1 MDILAHL
8 ATGFGA
14 AATPVNLG
22 FCLVGVLLGTAIGVL
37 PGIGPVATIAMLL
50 PITYGAP
57 PLGALIMLAGI
68 YYGAQYGGSTT
79 AILVNL
85 PGESSSVV
93 TCIDGYQMARRG
105 RAGAALSIA
114 AVGSLVAGCAGTLVL
129 AAFAPALAAVG
140 DRFVSPEYF
149 ALMLFGLV
157 AAVVLAHGSAIK
169 AVGMVFL
176 GLLFGIVGTDTQSGA
191 VRYTFGVDVLY
202 DGIDFIPVAMGLFG
216 IAEIMRNLDR
226 PAVERAVRHAVG
238 SLWPSPEEIG
248 RAWPAVLRGTGLGAV
263 LGILPGGGAVLS
275 SFAAYVLEKRISKA
289 PERFGRGAVEG
300 VASPESANN
309 AAAQTSFV
317 PLLTLGMPSNPV
329 MALMMGAMVIQGI
342 APGSAVITER
352 PELFW
357 GMVASMWIGN
367 LMLIIINLPLI
378 GVWVWMLRVPYRIL
392 FPSILVLCCVGAY
405 SASPN
410 PVILLLTAVFALLG
424 YVFLKLGCEAAPFI
438 LGFVLGPLMEE
449 NLRRSMVIS
458 SGDPTIFF
466 SRPISLGLVLAA
478 VGLVLLIVVPRFRK
492 TREVAFQEE

>member
-1 MDILAHL
+1 MDVIAHL

-14 AATPVNLG
+14 ALTPVNLG
-22 FCLVGVLLGTAIGVL
+22 FCLIGVVLGTAIGVL

-93 TCIDGYQMARRG
+93 TCIDGYQMAKRG

-114 AVGSLVAGCAGTLVL
+114 AIGSLVAGCFGTLVL

-140 DRFVSPEYF
+140 DRFVSPEYC

-176 GLLFGIVGTDTQSGA
+176 GLLFGIVGTDTQSGTL
-191 VRYTFGVDVLY
+191 RFTFGIGLLY

-226 PAVERAVRHAVG
+226 SAVERSIRHAVG
-238 SLWPSPEEIG
+238 SLWPTREEA
-248 RAWPAVLRGTGLGAV
+248 RQAWPAALRGTSLGAV

-275 SFAAYVLEKRISKA
+275 SFAAYVLEKRISKT
-289 PERFGRGAVEG
+289 PERFGQGAVEG
-300 VASPESANN
+300 VAAPESANN

-342 APGSAVITER
+342 APGTAVITER

-367 LMLIIINLPLI
+367 LMLIVINLPLI
-378 GVWVWMLRVPYRIL
+378 GIWVRMLRVPYRIL
-392 FPSILVLCCVGAY
+392 FPVILVLCCVGAY
-405 SASPN
+405 TAQPI
-410 PVILLLTAVFALLG
+410 PVNLMLTAAFALLG
-424 YVFLKLGCEAAPFI
+424 YIFLKLGCEAAPFI

-449 NLRRSMVIS
+449 NLRRAMVIAD
-458 SGDPTIFF
+458 GDPTIFLR
-466 SRPISLGLVLAA
+466 RPISLGLLMATLC
-478 VGLVLLIVVPRFRK
+478 LVLLIVVPRFRK
-492 TREVAFQEE
+492 TREVAFQED

>member
-1 MDILAHL
+1 VDILAHL

-14 AATPVNLG
+14 ALTPVNLG
-22 FCLVGVLLGTAIGVL
+22 FCLIGVLLGTAIGVL
-37 PGIGPVATIAMLL
+37 PGIGPIATIAMLL

-93 TCIDGYQMARRG
+93 TCLDGYQMARQG

-114 AVGSLVAGCAGTLVL
+114 AVGSFVAGCAGTLML
-129 AAFAPALAAVG
+129 AAFAPALAAVS

-157 AAVVLAHGSAIK
+157 AAIVLAHGSVIK

-176 GLLFGIVGTDTQSGA
+176 GLLFGIVGTDTQSGTL
-191 VRYTFGVDVLY
+191 RYTFGVDILY
-202 DGIDFIPVAMGLFG
+202 DGVDFIPVAMGLFG
-216 IAEIMRNLDR
+216 ISEIMRNLDR
-226 PAVERAVRHAVG
+226 SEMERSVRHAVG
-238 SLWPSPEEIG
+238 SLWPTREEIK

-275 SFAAYVLEKRISKA
+275 SFAAYVLEKRVSRT
-289 PERFGRGAVEG
+289 PERFGKGAPEG
-300 VASPESANN
+300 VAGPESANN

-342 APGSAVITER
+342 APGTAVISDR

-367 LMLIIINLPLI
+367 LMLIVINLPLI
-378 GVWVWMLRVPYRIL
+378 GIWVRMLAVPYRIL

-405 SASPN
+405 SAQATPT
-410 PVILLLTAVFALLG
+410 ILMLTAAFALLG
-424 YVFLKLGCEAAPFI
+424 YIFLKLGCEGAPFI

-458 SGDPTIFF
+458 GGDPTIFF
-466 SRPISLGLVLAA
+466 RRPIALGLILASL
-478 VGLVLLIVVPRFRK
+478 GLVLLIVLPRFRK
-492 TREVAFQEE
+492 TRDVAFQED

>member
-8 ATGFGA
+8 ATGFGVA
-14 AATPVNLG
+14 VTPVNLG
-22 FCLVGVLLGTAIGVL
+22 FCLIGVLLGTAVGVL
-37 PGIGPVATIAMLL
+37 PGIGPIATIAMLL

-93 TCIDGYQMARRG
+93 TCLDGYQMARQG

-114 AVGSLVAGCAGTLVL
+114 AVGSLLAGCVGTLVL
-129 AAFAPALAAVG
+129 AAFAPALAAVN
-140 DRFVSPEYF
+140 DRFVSPEYCS
-149 ALMLFGLV
+149 LMLFGLV
-157 AAVVLAHGSAIK
+157 AAVVLAHGSAVK

-176 GLLFGIVGTDTQSGA
+176 GLLFGIVGTDTQSGTL
-191 VRYTFGVDVLY
+191 RYTFRIGLLY

-216 IAEIMRNLDR
+216 ISEIMRNLDR
-226 PAVERAVRHAVG
+226 SQIERSVRHAVG
-238 SLWPSPEEIG
+238 SLWPSREEV
-248 RAWPAVLRGTGLGAV
+248 RNAWPAALRGTGLGAV

-275 SFAAYVLEKRISKA
+275 SFAAYVLEKRISRA

-300 VASPESANN
+300 VAAPESANN

-342 APGSAVITER
+342 APGTAVITER

-367 LMLIIINLPLI
+367 LMLIVINLPLI
-378 GVWVWMLRVPYRIL
+378 GLWVRMLAVPYRVL
-392 FPSILVLCCVGAY
+392 FPCILVLCCAGAY
-405 SASPN
+405 SANQSPT
-410 PVILLLTAVFALLG
+410 ILMLTAAFALLG
-424 YVFLKLGCEAAPFI
+424 YIFLKLGCEGAPFI

-458 SGDPTIFF
+458 GGDPTIFVT
-466 SRPISLGLVLAA
+466 RPISLGLILATL
-478 VGLVLLIVVPRFRK
+478 GLVLLIVVPRFRK
-492 TREVAFQEE
+492 TREAAFQED

>member
-1 MDILAHL
+1 VDIIAHL

-14 AATPVNLG
+14 ALTPVNLG
-22 FCLVGVLLGTAIGVL
+22 FCLIGVLLGTAIGVL

-93 TCIDGYQMARRG
+93 TCLDGYQMARLG

-114 AVGSLVAGCAGTLVL
+114 ALGSFFAGCVGTLAL

-157 AAVVLAHGSAIK
+157 AAIVLAHGSVIK
-169 AVGMVFL
+169 AVGMVLL
-176 GLLFGIVGTDTQSGA
+176 GLLLGIVGTDVQSGT
-191 VRYTFGVDVLY
+191 VRYAFGIGLLY

-216 IAEIMRNLDR
+216 ISEIMRNLDR
-226 PAVERAVRHAVG
+226 SETERSVRHAVG
-238 SLWPSPEEIG
+238 SLWPNREEA
-248 RAWPAVLRGTGLGAV
+248 RKAWPAVLRGTGLGAV
-263 LGILPGGGAVLS
+263 LGILPGGGAVLA
-275 SFAAYVLEKRISKA
+275 SFAAYVLEKRVSRS
-289 PERFGRGAVEG
+289 PERFGKGAVEG
-300 VASPESANN
+300 VAGPESANN

-317 PLLTLGMPSNPV
+317 PLLTLGLPSNPV
-329 MALMMGAMVIQGI
+329 MAVMMGAMVIQGI
-342 APGSAVITER
+342 APGTAVIAER

-367 LMLIIINLPLI
+367 LMLVVINLPLVGI
-378 GVWVWMLRVPYRIL
+378 WVKMLAVPYRIL

-405 SASPN
+405 SAQSSPT
-410 PVILLLTAVFALLG
+410 ILMLTAAFALLG
-424 YVFLKLGCEAAPFI
+424 YVFLKLGCEGAPFI

-449 NLRRSMVIS
+449 NLRRSMVLS
-458 SGDPTIFF
+458 GGDPSIFVR
-466 SRPISLGLVLAA
+466 RPISLGLLIAA
-478 VGLVLLIVVPRFRK
+478 LGLVLLIVLPRFRR
-492 TREVAFQEE
+492 TRDEAFQEE

>member
-1 MDILAHL
+1 MELLAHL

-14 AATPVNLG
+14 AVTPVNLG
-22 FCLVGVLLGTAIGVL
+22 FCLIGVLLGTAIGVL
-37 PGIGPVATIAMLL
+37 PGIGPVATIALLL

-114 AVGSLVAGCAGTLVL
+114 AMGSLVAGCVGTLVL
-129 AAFAPALAAVG
+129 AAFAPALATVG

-149 ALMLFGLV
+149 TLMLFGLV
-157 AAVVLAHGSAIK
+157 AAVVLAHGSVVKAI
-169 AVGMVFL
+169 GMVFL
-176 GLLFGIVGTDTQSGA
+176 GLLLGIVGTDTQSSA
-191 VRYTFGVDVLY
+191 VRYTFGVPLLY

-216 IAEIMRNLDR
+216 ISEIMRNLDR
-226 PAVERAVRHAVG
+226 SAVERAVRHAVG
-238 SLWPSPEEIG
+238 SLWPSREEIA

-275 SFAAYVLEKRISKA
+275 SFAAYVLEKRISKT
-289 PERFGRGAVEG
+289 PERFGHGAVEG
-300 VASPESANN
+300 VAAPESANN

-317 PLLTLGMPSNPV
+317 PLLTLGLPSNPV

-342 APGSAVITER
+342 APGTAVITEK
-352 PELFW
+352 PDLFW

-367 LMLIIINLPLI
+367 LMLIVINLPLI
-378 GVWVWMLRVPYRIL
+378 GLWVRMLRVPYRIL

-410 PVILLLTAVFALLG
+410 PAILMLTAAFALLG

-458 SGDPTIFF
+458 SGDPAIFF
-466 SRPISLGLVLAA
+466 TRPISLGLLLAA
-478 VGLVLLIVVPRFRK
+478 VGLVLLIVAPRFRK
-492 TREVAFQEE
+492 TREAAFQEE

>member
-1 MDILAHL
+1 MDILGHL

-14 AATPVNLG
+14 AFTPVNLG
-22 FCLVGVLLGTAIGVL
+22 FCLIGVLLGTAVGVL
-37 PGIGPVATIAMLL
+37 PGIGPIATIAMLL
-50 PITYGAP
+50 PITYSAP

-93 TCIDGYQMARRG
+93 TCLDGYQMARQG

-114 AVGSLVAGCAGTLVL
+114 AVGSLVAGCVGTLVL

-140 DRFVSPEYF
+140 DRFVSPEYC

-157 AAVVLAHGSAIK
+157 AAVVLAHGSVIK

-176 GLLFGIVGTDTQSGA
+176 GLLLGIVGTDVQSGA
-191 VRYTFGVDVLY
+191 LRYTFGIDVLY
-202 DGIDFIPVAMGLFG
+202 DGIDFIPIAMGLFG
-216 IAEIMRNLDR
+216 ISEIMRNLDR
-226 PAVERAVRHAVG
+226 SAIERSARYAVG
-238 SLWPSPEEIG
+238 SLWPTPEEIR
-248 RAWPAVLRGTGLGAV
+248 RAWPAVARGTGLGAV

-275 SFAAYVLEKRISKA
+275 SFAAYVLEKRVSRT
-289 PERFGRGAVEG
+289 PERFGQGAVEG
-300 VASPESANN
+300 VAAPESANN

-342 APGSAVITER
+342 APGTAVITER

-367 LMLIIINLPLI
+367 LMLIVINLPLI
-378 GVWVWMLRVPYRIL
+378 GLWVRMLAVPYRIL
-392 FPSILVLCCVGAY
+392 FPAILVLCCVGAY
-405 SASPN
+405 TTLQN
-410 PVILLLTAVFALLG
+410 PSILMLTAAFALLG
-424 YVFLKLGCEAAPFI
+424 YIFLKLGCEAAPFI
-438 LGFVLGPLMEE
+438 LGFVLGPLMEQ

-458 SGDPTIFF
+458 EGDALIFVT
-466 SRPISLGLVLAA
+466 RPISLGLLLATL
-478 VGLVLLIVVPRFRK
+478 GLVLLIVVPRFRK
-492 TREVAFQEE
+492 TREAAFQED

>member
-14 AATPVNLG
+14 AVTPVNLG
-22 FCLVGVLLGTAIGVL
+22 FCLLGVLLGTAVGVL
-37 PGIGPVATIAMLL
+37 PGIGPIATIAMLL

-93 TCIDGYQMARRG
+93 TCLDGYQMARRG
-105 RAGAALSIA
+105 RAGAALGIA
-114 AVGSLVAGCAGTLVL
+114 AVASFAAGCAGTLVL

-140 DRFVSPEYF
+140 DRIVSPEYC

-157 AAVVLAHGSAIK
+157 AAVVLAHGSVIK
-169 AVGMVFL
+169 AIGMVFL
-176 GLLFGIVGTDTQSGA
+176 GLLLGIVGTDVQSGTL
-191 VRYTFGVDVLY
+191 RYTFGVGLLY

-226 PAVERAVRHAVG
+226 SALERAVRHAVG
-238 SLWPSPEEIG
+238 SLWPSREEIG
-248 RAWPAVLRGTGLGAV
+248 KAWPAALRGTGLGAV

-275 SFAAYVLEKRISKA
+275 SFAAYVLEKRLSHS
-289 PERFGRGAVEG
+289 PERFGQGAVEG
-300 VASPESANN
+300 VAAPESANN

-342 APGSAVITER
+342 APGTAVIAER

-367 LMLIIINLPLI
+367 LMLIVINLPLI
-378 GVWVWMLRVPYRIL
+378 GIWVRMLRVPYRIL

-405 SASPN
+405 SAQPS
-410 PVILLLTAVFALLG
+410 PVILLLTAAFALLG
-424 YVFLKLGCEAAPFI
+424 YVFLKLGCEGAPFI

-449 NLRRSMVIS
+449 NLRRAMVIS
-458 SGDPTIFF
+458 GGDPTIFVR
-466 SRPISLGLVLAA
+466 RPISLGLLLATLA
-478 VGLVLLIVVPRFRK
+478 LVLLIVLPRFRT
-492 TREVAFQEE
+492 TRAVAFGED

>member
-14 AATPVNLG
+14 AFTPVNLG
-22 FCLVGVLLGTAIGVL
+22 FCLIGVLLGTAVGVL
-37 PGIGPVATIAMLL
+37 PGIGPIATIAMLL
-50 PITYGAP
+50 PITYSAP

-93 TCIDGYQMARRG
+93 TCLDGYQMARRG
-105 RAGAALSIA
+105 RAGAALSIS
-114 AVGSLVAGCAGTLVL
+114 AVGSLIAGCVGTLVL

-140 DRFVSPEYF
+140 DRFVSPEYC

-157 AAVVLAHGSAIK
+157 AAVVLAHGSVIK

-176 GLLFGIVGTDTQSGA
+176 GLLLGIVGTDVQTG
-191 VRYTFGVDVLY
+191 VLRYTFGMDVLY
-202 DGIDFIPVAMGLFG
+202 DGIDFIPIAMGLFG
-216 IAEIMRNLDR
+216 ISEIMRNLDR
-226 PAVERAVRHAVG
+226 SAIERSARYAVG
-238 SLWPSPEEIG
+238 SLWPSREEIR
-248 RAWPAVLRGTGLGAV
+248 RAWPAVARGTGLGAV

-275 SFAAYVLEKRISKA
+275 SFAAYVLEKRVSKT
-289 PERFGRGAVEG
+289 PERFGQGAVEG
-300 VASPESANN
+300 VAAPESANN

-342 APGSAVITER
+342 APGTAVITER

-367 LMLIIINLPLI
+367 LMLIVINLPLI
-378 GVWVWMLRVPYRIL
+378 GLWVRMLAVPYRIL
-392 FPSILVLCCVGAY
+392 FPAILVLCCVGAY
-405 SASPN
+405 TTLQN
-410 PVILLLTAVFALLG
+410 PAILMLTAAFALIG
-424 YVFLKLGCEAAPFI
+424 YIFLKLGCEAAPFI
-438 LGFVLGPLMEE
+438 LGFVLGPLMEQ

-458 SGDPTIFF
+458 GGDPLIFVT
-466 SRPISLGLVLAA
+466 RPISLGLLLATL
-478 VGLVLLIVVPRFRK
+478 GLVLLIVVPRFRR
-492 TREVAFQEE
+492 TREAAFQEE